1 MLQKTNGVFIHQLKY
16 SESSIIARVY
26 TENSGLKSF
35 LIKGVGNKKSAIRSN
50 VLQPLALLELVFL
63 CKEKSSLHFLKELN
77 ISNPGC
83 SIPFNFYKSA
93 VAIFI
98 SEVLLKCI
106 KEEEANP
113 ALFAFI
119 SNTVKLLDVKEDNL
133 GLFPLTFMIKLS
145 RYLGFSIEDR
155 VNSVDLIMNYGSV
168 SQEVIKFL
176 QQIKSLPFDQQDQIK
191 TSKSIRKEVL
201 GFLIKYYEVHL
212 IKSGDIKSHKVLETI
227 M

>member
-1 MLQKTNGVFIHQLKY
+1 MLQKTSGVFIHQLKY
-16 SESSIIARVY
+16 SESSIIARIY

-35 LIKGVGNKKSAIRSN
+35 LIKGVRNKKSVIKAN
-50 VLQPLALLELVFL
+50 VLQPLALLDLVFL
-63 CKEKSSLHFLKELN
+63 YKEKSTLHYLKELN
-77 ISNPGC
+77 ISNPGS

-93 VAIFI
+93 IAIFM

-106 KEEEANP
+106 KEEETNP

-119 SNTVKLLDVKEDNL
+119 SNTIKLLDIKEDNL
-133 GLFPLTFMIKLS
+133 GFFPILFMIKLS

-168 SQEVIKFL
+168 SQDVINFL
-176 QQIKSLPFDQQDQIK
+176 QHIKSLTFDDLNQLK
-191 TSKSIRKEVL
+191 LSKSTRKEVL